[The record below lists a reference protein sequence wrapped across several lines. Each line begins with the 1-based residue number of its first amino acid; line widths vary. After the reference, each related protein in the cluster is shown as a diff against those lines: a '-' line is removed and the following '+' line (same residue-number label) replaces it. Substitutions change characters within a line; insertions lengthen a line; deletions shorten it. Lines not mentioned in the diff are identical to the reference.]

1 MEESIDVGQIRRF
14 KGRGKSVI
22 GAAEIDE
29 FVPLLEKASDLV
41 IFGA

>member
-1 MEESIDVGQIRRF
+1 MEKSIDVGQIRCF
-14 KGRGKSVI
+14 KSWGKSVI
-22 GAAEIDE
+22 GAAKIDE